1 MDFIRKLSDK
11 LVIAPG
17 KDRVALITYS
27 DSVVA
32 NFYFIDKKRK
42 LNRLLS
48 KTQFP
53 GGTGAYPGATMLLAK
68 RYIFDSFGREDSVKF
83 MFHIPHSVSSD
94 TLDELYA
101 EQIRT
106 IDEIEI
112 VTIGVADENYG
123 ELKSELHD
131 LHKGREGSVFMTRNF
146 EKLDGYVDYL
156 ADIVR
161 GRLRV

>member
-1 MDFIRKLSDK
+1 MTFVQNFAENLQ
-11 LVIAPG
+11 VTPG

-53 GGTGAYPGATMLLAK
+53 GGEVAFPGATMLLAK
-68 RYIFDSFGREDSVKF
+68 RYIFDSFGRENSSKF

-101 EQIRT
+101 EQIRN
-106 IDEIEI
+106 IEEIEI
-112 VTIGVADENYG
+112 ITIGVADESYK
-123 ELKSELHD
+123 ELKDELHA
-131 LHKGREGSVFMTRNF
+131 LHKGREGWVFMTRSF
-146 EKLDGYVDYL
+146 DRLDGYV
-156 ADIVR
+156 
-161 GRLRV
+161 